1 MGVYKIKK
9 GFFGMS
15 LIKALENA
23 SLDDVFVLEENY
35 CENIGKVTIR
45 QDITIIGT
53 PASIPGEEQQR
64 LTNTLTGQIF
74 VADGANVTLQNLT
87 LNHLQRVSGTQSNA
101 INVKQST
108 LRFDHCILISDV
120 PASNYPLLYI
130 ENSDL
135 EMLHSKF
142 KSNGQGD
149 IEFYIP
155 NSNFEISNSILENIR
170 IHSLNSNGIMM
181 DTSME
186 NDYNCVHAVDSTLE
200 IYNSTLNGKTI
211 VTEEGTAYPTVML
224 DHVELTSENSAYY
237 QEVVSKN
244 SLYAKNNS
252 IFRSVND
259 SIKWIGLF
267 DSKAYF
273 NDTVIQGQ
281 LHMHRSY
288 AYAQNL
294 TFQDAVE
301 DYYYLFAEDYSTV
314 YGSRIH
320 FSDHAYTLFKMS
332 SYSSFV
338 IDEVD
343 LPQQYENVHRCD
355 ENSRVCEFVT
365 ESKTENQKEVV
376 SSVSAYKKLQS
387 LVGLTRIKDEVE
399 NIRKLV
405 GFNESRK
412 KEGKKVQELSL
423 HSVFMG
429 NPGTGKTM
437 VARLIGQI
445 IYELGV
451 FHSDEYKFVEVKESD
466 LISNH
471 VGETAIQ
478 TQNIL
483 QSALGGV
490 LFIDEAYTL
499 NKKDASVNFGQEA
512 VDTILTFMEEHR
524 DNIMIIFAGYPKEME
539 EFLQMNSGLASRI
552 ANTFIFDDYTS
563 EEIVQIGLND
573 LSQRDFLL
581 EDESYYIQKVKQA
594 YERALERS
602 NGRWIRNF
610 NEGLIKMFISNSS
623 DNVTTITA
631 LDIDNYLN
639 KDQKYRQ
646 SDNEAYQKLQD
657 LIGIHTV
664 KKQVDAFIA
673 QVEYNRQRMEQG
685 FKADDITLHSLFLG
699 NPGTGKTTVARLLG
713 NILYHKGI
721 TKTNSFVETSRSDLV
736 AGYVGQTAIKTKAI
750 LQSAL
755 GGILFIDEAYTLY
768 QGDNDSFGQ
777 EAIDT
782 ILKFM
787 EDYRKDIVIIFAG
800 YTKEMNDFL
809 QSNSGLRSRIPF
821 TFNFEDYT
829 MDELVQIGLLDLHKK
844 EYVVDE
850 ALYKRYLSDA
860 YTSQNDDSNGRFV
873 RNFNEKMILNLSV
886 RVSKNPN
893 VDISQI
899 LEEDFPNAELHSV
912 GNCPYCHDEI
922 VVKHRKDGGLYY
934 VHKMK
939 KDCNFKLYEHMK
951 RYKDNQDDIYVGEN
965 EAKALLRNES
975 IKATLESKNGTM
987 FRALVRVKES
997 PKGYCDFEIVDFLN
1011 E

>member
-1 MGVYKIKK
+1 
-9 GFFGMS
+9 
-15 LIKALENA
+15 
-23 SLDDVFVLEENY
+23 
-35 CENIGKVTIR
+35 
-45 QDITIIGT
+45 
-53 PASIPGEEQQR
+53 
-64 LTNTLTGQIF
+64 
-74 VADGANVTLQNLT
+74 
-87 LNHLQRVSGTQSNA
+87 
-101 INVKQST
+101 
-108 LRFDHCILISDV
+108 
-120 PASNYPLLYI
+120 
-130 ENSDL
+130 
-135 EMLHSKF
+135 
-142 KSNGQGD
+142 
-149 IEFYIP
+149 
-155 NSNFEISNSILENIR
+155 
-170 IHSLNSNGIMM
+170 
-181 DTSME
+181 
-186 NDYNCVHAVDSTLE
+186 
-200 IYNSTLNGKTI
+200 
-211 VTEEGTAYPTVML
+211 
-224 DHVELTSENSAYY
+224 
-237 QEVVSKN
+237 
-244 SLYAKNNS
+244 
-252 IFRSVND
+252 
-259 SIKWIGLF
+259 
-267 DSKAYF
+267 
-273 NDTVIQGQ
+273 
-281 LHMHRSY
+281 
-288 AYAQNL
+288 
-294 TFQDAVE
+294 
-301 DYYYLFAEDYSTV
+301 
-314 YGSRIH
+314 
-320 FSDHAYTLFKMS
+320 MS

-343 LPQQYENVHRCD
+343 LPSQYENVHRCD
-355 ENSRVCEFVT
+355 ENSRVCEFST
-365 ESKTENQKEVV
+365 DSKTENQKEVA
-376 SSVSAYKKLQS
+376 SSVSAYKQLQS

-821 TFNFEDYT
+821 TFTFEDYT

>member
-1 MGVYKIKK
+1 
-9 GFFGMS
+9 
-15 LIKALENA
+15 
-23 SLDDVFVLEENY
+23 
-35 CENIGKVTIR
+35 
-45 QDITIIGT
+45 
-53 PASIPGEEQQR
+53 
-64 LTNTLTGQIF
+64 
-74 VADGANVTLQNLT
+74 
-87 LNHLQRVSGTQSNA
+87 
-101 INVKQST
+101 
-108 LRFDHCILISDV
+108 
-120 PASNYPLLYI
+120 
-130 ENSDL
+130 
-135 EMLHSKF
+135 
-142 KSNGQGD
+142 
-149 IEFYIP
+149 
-155 NSNFEISNSILENIR
+155 
-170 IHSLNSNGIMM
+170 
-181 DTSME
+181 
-186 NDYNCVHAVDSTLE
+186 
-200 IYNSTLNGKTI
+200 
-211 VTEEGTAYPTVML
+211 
-224 DHVELTSENSAYY
+224 
-237 QEVVSKN
+237 
-244 SLYAKNNS
+244 
-252 IFRSVND
+252 
-259 SIKWIGLF
+259 
-267 DSKAYF
+267 
-273 NDTVIQGQ
+273 
-281 LHMHRSY
+281 
-288 AYAQNL
+288 
-294 TFQDAVE
+294 
-301 DYYYLFAEDYSTV
+301 
-314 YGSRIH
+314 
-320 FSDHAYTLFKMS
+320 
-332 SYSSFV
+332 
-338 IDEVD
+338 
-343 LPQQYENVHRCD
+343 
-355 ENSRVCEFVT
+355 
-365 ESKTENQKEVV
+365 
-376 SSVSAYKKLQS
+376 
-387 LVGLTRIKDEVE
+387 
-399 NIRKLV
+399 
-405 GFNESRK
+405 
-412 KEGKKVQELSL
+412 
-423 HSVFMG
+423 MG

>member
-1 MGVYKIKK
+1 MCP
-9 GFFGMS
+9 
-15 LIKALENA
+15 
-23 SLDDVFVLEENY
+23 LDRD
-35 CENIGKVTIR
+35 
-45 QDITIIGT
+45 
-53 PASIPGEEQQR
+53 
-64 LTNTLTGQIF
+64 QI
-74 VADGANVTLQNLT
+74 
-87 LNHLQRVSGTQSNA
+87 
-101 INVKQST
+101 
-108 LRFDHCILISDV
+108 
-120 PASNYPLLYI
+120 
-130 ENSDL
+130 
-135 EMLHSKF
+135 
-142 KSNGQGD
+142 
-149 IEFYIP
+149 
-155 NSNFEISNSILENIR
+155 
-170 IHSLNSNGIMM
+170 
-181 DTSME
+181 
-186 NDYNCVHAVDSTLE
+186 
-200 IYNSTLNGKTI
+200 
-211 VTEEGTAYPTVML
+211 
-224 DHVELTSENSAYY
+224 
-237 QEVVSKN
+237 
-244 SLYAKNNS
+244 
-252 IFRSVND
+252 
-259 SIKWIGLF
+259 
-267 DSKAYF
+267 
-273 NDTVIQGQ
+273 
-281 LHMHRSY
+281 
-288 AYAQNL
+288 
-294 TFQDAVE
+294 
-301 DYYYLFAEDYSTV
+301 
-314 YGSRIH
+314 
-320 FSDHAYTLFKMS
+320 
-332 SYSSFV
+332 
-338 IDEVD
+338 
-343 LPQQYENVHRCD
+343 
-355 ENSRVCEFVT
+355 
-365 ESKTENQKEVV
+365 
-376 SSVSAYKKLQS
+376 
-387 LVGLTRIKDEVE
+387 
-399 NIRKLV
+399 
-405 GFNESRK
+405 
-412 KEGKKVQELSL
+412 
-423 HSVFMG
+423 
-429 NPGTGKTM
+429 
-437 VARLIGQI
+437 
-445 IYELGV
+445 
-451 FHSDEYKFVEVKESD
+451 
-466 LISNH
+466 
-471 VGETAIQ
+471 
-478 TQNIL
+478 
-483 QSALGGV
+483 
-490 LFIDEAYTL
+490 
-499 NKKDASVNFGQEA
+499 SVNFGQEA

-821 TFNFEDYT
+821 TFTFEDYT

>member
-1 MGVYKIKK
+1 
-9 GFFGMS
+9 
-15 LIKALENA
+15 
-23 SLDDVFVLEENY
+23 
-35 CENIGKVTIR
+35 
-45 QDITIIGT
+45 
-53 PASIPGEEQQR
+53 
-64 LTNTLTGQIF
+64 
-74 VADGANVTLQNLT
+74 
-87 LNHLQRVSGTQSNA
+87 
-101 INVKQST
+101 
-108 LRFDHCILISDV
+108 
-120 PASNYPLLYI
+120 
-130 ENSDL
+130 
-135 EMLHSKF
+135 
-142 KSNGQGD
+142 
-149 IEFYIP
+149 
-155 NSNFEISNSILENIR
+155 
-170 IHSLNSNGIMM
+170 
-181 DTSME
+181 
-186 NDYNCVHAVDSTLE
+186 
-200 IYNSTLNGKTI
+200 
-211 VTEEGTAYPTVML
+211 
-224 DHVELTSENSAYY
+224 
-237 QEVVSKN
+237 
-244 SLYAKNNS
+244 
-252 IFRSVND
+252 
-259 SIKWIGLF
+259 
-267 DSKAYF
+267 
-273 NDTVIQGQ
+273 
-281 LHMHRSY
+281 
-288 AYAQNL
+288 
-294 TFQDAVE
+294 
-301 DYYYLFAEDYSTV
+301 
-314 YGSRIH
+314 
-320 FSDHAYTLFKMS
+320 
-332 SYSSFV
+332 
-338 IDEVD
+338 
-343 LPQQYENVHRCD
+343 
-355 ENSRVCEFVT
+355 
-365 ESKTENQKEVV
+365 
-376 SSVSAYKKLQS
+376 
-387 LVGLTRIKDEVE
+387 
-399 NIRKLV
+399 
-405 GFNESRK
+405 
-412 KEGKKVQELSL
+412 
-423 HSVFMG
+423 
-429 NPGTGKTM
+429 M

-844 EYVVDE
+844 QYVVDE

>member
-1 MGVYKIKK
+1 
-9 GFFGMS
+9 
-15 LIKALENA
+15 
-23 SLDDVFVLEENY
+23 
-35 CENIGKVTIR
+35 
-45 QDITIIGT
+45 
-53 PASIPGEEQQR
+53 
-64 LTNTLTGQIF
+64 
-74 VADGANVTLQNLT
+74 
-87 LNHLQRVSGTQSNA
+87 
-101 INVKQST
+101 
-108 LRFDHCILISDV
+108 
-120 PASNYPLLYI
+120 
-130 ENSDL
+130 
-135 EMLHSKF
+135 
-142 KSNGQGD
+142 
-149 IEFYIP
+149 
-155 NSNFEISNSILENIR
+155 
-170 IHSLNSNGIMM
+170 
-181 DTSME
+181 
-186 NDYNCVHAVDSTLE
+186 
-200 IYNSTLNGKTI
+200 
-211 VTEEGTAYPTVML
+211 
-224 DHVELTSENSAYY
+224 
-237 QEVVSKN
+237 
-244 SLYAKNNS
+244 
-252 IFRSVND
+252 
-259 SIKWIGLF
+259 
-267 DSKAYF
+267 
-273 NDTVIQGQ
+273 
-281 LHMHRSY
+281 
-288 AYAQNL
+288 
-294 TFQDAVE
+294 
-301 DYYYLFAEDYSTV
+301 
-314 YGSRIH
+314 
-320 FSDHAYTLFKMS
+320 
-332 SYSSFV
+332 
-338 IDEVD
+338 
-343 LPQQYENVHRCD
+343 
-355 ENSRVCEFVT
+355 
-365 ESKTENQKEVV
+365 
-376 SSVSAYKKLQS
+376 
-387 LVGLTRIKDEVE
+387 
-399 NIRKLV
+399 
-405 GFNESRK
+405 
-412 KEGKKVQELSL
+412 
-423 HSVFMG
+423 
-429 NPGTGKTM
+429 M

-451 FHSDEYKFVEVKESD
+451 FHSEEYKFVEVKESD

-782 ILKFM
+782 VLKFM

-821 TFNFEDYT
+821 TFTFEDYT

>member
-1 MGVYKIKK
+1 M
-9 GFFGMS
+9 
-15 LIKALENA
+15 
-23 SLDDVFVLEENY
+23 
-35 CENIGKVTIR
+35 
-45 QDITIIGT
+45 
-53 PASIPGEEQQR
+53 
-64 LTNTLTGQIF
+64 
-74 VADGANVTLQNLT
+74 
-87 LNHLQRVSGTQSNA
+87 
-101 INVKQST
+101 
-108 LRFDHCILISDV
+108 
-120 PASNYPLLYI
+120 
-130 ENSDL
+130 
-135 EMLHSKF
+135 
-142 KSNGQGD
+142 
-149 IEFYIP
+149 
-155 NSNFEISNSILENIR
+155 
-170 IHSLNSNGIMM
+170 
-181 DTSME
+181 
-186 NDYNCVHAVDSTLE
+186 
-200 IYNSTLNGKTI
+200 
-211 VTEEGTAYPTVML
+211 
-224 DHVELTSENSAYY
+224 
-237 QEVVSKN
+237 
-244 SLYAKNNS
+244 
-252 IFRSVND
+252 
-259 SIKWIGLF
+259 
-267 DSKAYF
+267 
-273 NDTVIQGQ
+273 
-281 LHMHRSY
+281 
-288 AYAQNL
+288 
-294 TFQDAVE
+294 
-301 DYYYLFAEDYSTV
+301 
-314 YGSRIH
+314 
-320 FSDHAYTLFKMS
+320 
-332 SYSSFV
+332 
-338 IDEVD
+338 
-343 LPQQYENVHRCD
+343 
-355 ENSRVCEFVT
+355 
-365 ESKTENQKEVV
+365 
-376 SSVSAYKKLQS
+376 
-387 LVGLTRIKDEVE
+387 E

>member
-1 MGVYKIKK
+1 
-9 GFFGMS
+9 
-15 LIKALENA
+15 
-23 SLDDVFVLEENY
+23 
-35 CENIGKVTIR
+35 
-45 QDITIIGT
+45 
-53 PASIPGEEQQR
+53 
-64 LTNTLTGQIF
+64 
-74 VADGANVTLQNLT
+74 
-87 LNHLQRVSGTQSNA
+87 
-101 INVKQST
+101 
-108 LRFDHCILISDV
+108 
-120 PASNYPLLYI
+120 
-130 ENSDL
+130 
-135 EMLHSKF
+135 
-142 KSNGQGD
+142 
-149 IEFYIP
+149 
-155 NSNFEISNSILENIR
+155 
-170 IHSLNSNGIMM
+170 
-181 DTSME
+181 
-186 NDYNCVHAVDSTLE
+186 
-200 IYNSTLNGKTI
+200 
-211 VTEEGTAYPTVML
+211 
-224 DHVELTSENSAYY
+224 
-237 QEVVSKN
+237 
-244 SLYAKNNS
+244 
-252 IFRSVND
+252 
-259 SIKWIGLF
+259 
-267 DSKAYF
+267 
-273 NDTVIQGQ
+273 
-281 LHMHRSY
+281 
-288 AYAQNL
+288 
-294 TFQDAVE
+294 
-301 DYYYLFAEDYSTV
+301 
-314 YGSRIH
+314 
-320 FSDHAYTLFKMS
+320 
-332 SYSSFV
+332 
-338 IDEVD
+338 
-343 LPQQYENVHRCD
+343 
-355 ENSRVCEFVT
+355 
-365 ESKTENQKEVV
+365 
-376 SSVSAYKKLQS
+376 
-387 LVGLTRIKDEVE
+387 
-399 NIRKLV
+399 
-405 GFNESRK
+405 
-412 KEGKKVQELSL
+412 
-423 HSVFMG
+423 
-429 NPGTGKTM
+429 M

-821 TFNFEDYT
+821 TFTFEDYT